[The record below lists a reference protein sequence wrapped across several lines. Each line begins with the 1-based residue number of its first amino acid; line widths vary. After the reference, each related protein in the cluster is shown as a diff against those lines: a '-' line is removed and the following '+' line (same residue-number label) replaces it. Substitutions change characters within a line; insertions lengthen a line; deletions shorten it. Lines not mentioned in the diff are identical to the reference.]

1 MPTNNRIE
9 EIKKKFDLTTED
21 GRTRCYLSAMLE
33 SIQHKDSGIDEDAL
47 AALRIELKVTEKDM
61 LHCLETL

>member
-1 MPTNNRIE
+1 MPANNRIE

-33 SIQHKDSGIDEDAL
+33 SIQNKDNGIGEEEL
-47 AALRIELKVTEKDM
+47 ESLRLELKVTEKDM
-61 LHCLETL
+61 LDCLMNL